1 MYVRP
6 SAPQSIGGVIDDAIR
21 LYRHSYSRCW
31 LIAFAAA
38 VLYGA
43 VIFTVALEMPHQA
56 AMGSGSA
63 ASIAAQQ
70 AIGREM
76 GGYFL
81 LLALVMM
88 AFQGALIARQA
99 AIARGDESATLG
111 SALATGFARLPTFIL
126 SALLLYLAVGGC
138 VFLVVIVLVLPIGWI
153 LNHQH
158 MLVRP
163 VLIGA
168 GVTVAGIFLI
178 YVMVRLALFMVAI
191 FADRKGPKASLT
203 TSWHLTKGHWWRSL
217 AILTVGMTI
226 ILVLFFA
233 VSLASELLAFLTHF
247 NGTYRL
253 LAGPAL
259 LTVCYTFMYPM
270 GPALTVSMYND
281 FKLRREGGDLAARVG
296 ALNSA

>member
-21 LYRHSYSRCW
+21 LYRHSFSRCW
-31 LIAFAAA
+31 LIALVAA

-43 VIFTVALEMPHQA
+43 VIFTVALEMPHHA
-56 AMGSGSA
+56 AMRSQSA
-63 ASIAAQQ
+63 DTLAAQQ

-81 LLALVMM
+81 LLAVVMM

-126 SALLLYLAVGGC
+126 SAILLYLGVGFC
-138 VFLVVIVLVLPIGWI
+138 AFLVVIVLVLPIGWI

-158 MLVRP
+158 LLVRP

-168 GVTVAGIFLI
+168 VVTVMALSLLYLMG
-178 YVMVRLALFMVAI
+178 RLQLFMVAI
-191 FADRKGPKASLT
+191 FADRKGPKSSLT
-203 TSWHLTKGHWWRSL
+203 TSWHLTKGHWWRGI

-226 ILVLFFA
+226 IMVLFLA
-233 VSLASELLAFLTHF
+233 ASLVSELIAFLTHF
-247 NGTYRL
+247 NSTYRL
-253 LAGPAL
+253 IAGPL
-259 LTVCYTFMYPM
+259 VLTVCYTFMYPM

-281 FKLRREGGDLAARVG
+281 FRLRREGGDLAARVG